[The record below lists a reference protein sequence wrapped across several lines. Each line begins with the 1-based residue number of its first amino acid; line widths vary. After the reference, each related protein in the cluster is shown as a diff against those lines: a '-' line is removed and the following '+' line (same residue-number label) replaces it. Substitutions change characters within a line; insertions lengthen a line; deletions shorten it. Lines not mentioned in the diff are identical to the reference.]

1 MAYKKKTDSTP
12 QHVPQINDP
21 AAKKKIRDAI
31 SEICVVMQHMED
43 NRAAIK
49 DVIDMLKDTYSLP
62 PKYVRKV
69 ARARFKADAAKVKGD
84 FSDFEMLYGT
94 LYGVPSDDDSDDKG
108 DIDDANE

>member
-1 MAYKKKTDSTP
+1 MAYKKKTDATP

-94 LYGVPSDDDSDDKG
+94 LYGLPDDSNDADDG
-108 DIDDANE
+108 SEDAAE